1 MELDNSACV
10 DYNTGA
16 CCNYLQASA
25 CIDISER
32 IGRCGVAFPSL
43 KINDI
48 YFWE

>member
-32 IGRCGVAFPSL
+32 IGKMWCGISKFE
-43 KINDI
+43 NQ
-48 YFWE
+48 